1 MSYSAT
7 NGEIASPVGKGIVDS
22 LTRKTGNSLP
32 TNHNN
37 HPSLRGGSAQIN
49 GPATD
54 SIVPSG
60 SVGSGGFKEQK

>member
-1 MSYSAT
+1 MVYKAT
-7 NGEIASPVGKGIVDS
+7 NGEIASPAGKMVVDS

-37 HPSLRGGSAQIN
+37 HPSLGSGSAPIK

-54 SIVPSG
+54 SIVPPN
-60 SVGSGGFKEQK
+60 SVGKGGFKEQK